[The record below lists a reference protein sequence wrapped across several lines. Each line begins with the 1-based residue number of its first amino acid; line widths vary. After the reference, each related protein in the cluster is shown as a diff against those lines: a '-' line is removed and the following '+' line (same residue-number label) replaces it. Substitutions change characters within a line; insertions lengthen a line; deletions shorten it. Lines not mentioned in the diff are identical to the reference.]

1 MNKLLISILLL
12 TILIICCIINNNKV
26 EFFYNKKY
34 GTENID
40 GCVYIN
46 LENRKDRKKLLVKEL
61 QKMKIP
67 IRKIHKVAGIYMPKN
82 GHKGCTQSHILALT
96 IAKMNKWQY
105 ALILED
111 DAKLTISSDNFQKK

>member
-1 MNKLLISILLL
+1 MNKLLISLLLL
-12 TILIICCIINNNKV
+12 TILIICCFLNNNKI

-34 GTENID
+34 GTEHID

-67 IRKIHKVAGIYMPKN
+67 IRKIHKVAGIYIPPIIIEM
-82 GHKGCTQSHILALT
+82 
-96 IAKMNKWQY
+96 
-105 ALILED
+105 
-111 DAKLTISSDNFQKK
+111 F